1 MATVLL
7 PRTLIE
13 LFPEAPKRVA
23 VETGE
28 GSAVSGVIERLDA
41 AFPGMRDRL
50 LDAGPAIRRHLLIF
64 VDDERATLE
73 TPVREGAEV
82 RIVPALSGG

>member
-13 LFPEAPKRVA
+13 LFPAAPKRVA
-23 VETGE
+23 VEAGE
-28 GSAVSGVIERLDA
+28 EPVLGVIARLDVA
-41 AFPGMRDRL
+41 YPGMRDRL

-64 VDDERATLE
+64 VDGERATLE

>member
-1 MATVLL
+1 MTAVLL

-13 LFPEAPKRVA
+13 LFPEAPRRVEVGA
-23 VETGE
+23 APSVD
-28 GSAVSGVIERLDA
+28 GVIDRLDA
-41 AFPGMRDRL
+41 AYPGMRDRV